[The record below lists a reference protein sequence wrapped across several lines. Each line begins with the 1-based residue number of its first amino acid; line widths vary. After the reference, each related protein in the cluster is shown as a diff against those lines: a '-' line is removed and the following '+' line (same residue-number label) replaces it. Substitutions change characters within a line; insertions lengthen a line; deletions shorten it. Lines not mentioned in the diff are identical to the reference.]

1 MSTLITTAVTGLAGT
16 AVTGMLL
23 MGQPWAD
30 DDEPVT
36 RRDVVEANQEAEENE
51 DDPTDDLTRDTNS
64 RNSNPSRPARATRGT
79 GVSRERDISVDAAP
93 TSGVTNGTVSGG
105 AGTVDVSPP
114 SGITRGTVSG
124 GAGTDDG
131 RIGSGGGAVSRDV
144 SRDISR
150 DVPRDIS
157 RGSGGN
163 SGGSRS
169 RG

>member
-1 MSTLITTAVTGLAGT
+1 MSTLITRAVTGLAGT

-23 MGQPWAD
+23 MGQPWA

-64 RNSNPSRPARATRGT
+64 RNSNPSRPARVTRGT
-79 GVSRERDISVDAAP
+79 GVTRDRDVSVDAAP

-105 AGTVDVSPP
+105 AGTVDVSPT

-124 GAGTDDG
+124 GAGTDED

-144 SRDISR
+144 SRDIT
-150 DVPRDIS
+150 RDIS

-163 SGGSRS
+163 SGDSRS